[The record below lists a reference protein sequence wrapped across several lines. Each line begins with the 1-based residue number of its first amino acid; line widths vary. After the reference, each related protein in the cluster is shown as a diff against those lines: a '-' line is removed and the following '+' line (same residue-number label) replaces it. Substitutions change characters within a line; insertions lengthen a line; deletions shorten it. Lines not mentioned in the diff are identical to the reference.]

1 MVGPVMRNIIR
12 RRRAKMGGSPKP
24 TPFSNFKHRVIYRTK
39 AGAYFVKT
47 TKGIA
52 YKPKAKFYKNPA
64 GSTVSTKYV
73 KNLTHIPSP
82 IRPKFD
88 RKERKNAGAAR
99 GKYAARAGG
108 VRVLPIKR
116 KPYIKELEEGHKAK
130 RGRGR
135 PRKHLVSPG
144 ANMGLAALFGGKPIR
159 ATRKNKGQARKM
171 T

>member
-1 MVGPVMRNIIR
+1 MNGPVKREYKR
-12 RRRAKMGGSPKP
+12 RMLAKTGGSPKP
-24 TPFSNFKHRVIYRTK
+24 TSFMNFKKRVIFKTK

-47 TKGIA
+47 DKGIA

-64 GSTVSTKYV
+64 GSTVATKYV
-73 KNLTHIPSP
+73 KNLTNIPNA
-82 IRPKFD
+82 IRPKFE
-88 RKERKNAGAAR
+88 RRARKNAGVAR
-99 GKYAARAGG
+99 GKYAAREGG

-116 KPYIKELEEGHKAK
+116 RGYIAELHEGHKPK

-159 ATRKNKGQARKM
+159 ATRKNKGVARK
-171 T
+171 

>member
-1 MVGPVMRNIIR
+1 MS
-12 RRRAKMGGSPKP
+12 GS
-24 TPFSNFKHRVIYRTK
+24 VIYKTK

-73 KNLTHIPSP
+73 STHIPSP

-88 RKERKNAGAAR
+88 RKERKNSGYGR

-116 KPYIKELEEGHKAK
+116 RAYIKELEEGHKVK

-144 ANMGLAALFGGKPIR
+144 GNFGLAALFGGKPIR
-159 ATRKNKGQARKM
+159 ATRKNKGQARKI